1 MIGRSPCPKAAC
13 PTVPASALTG
23 ARPVTL
29 VLILCLM
36 LAATMLPS
44 VTAAQPDQTSQPGQ
58 AAAPAATAFRHIPPG
73 PLRGTVG
80 KELVIPV
87 TPGGSAEGTY
97 TVQAVLL
104 SGPGKD
110 LPNGGDGANGADA
123 TNATNAP
130 NAPNAADAAGI
141 TVDGSTVRMVP
152 RQPGAY
158 VMEVRGMREGPIS

>member
-1 MIGRSPCPKAAC
+1 M
-13 PTVPASALTG
+13 
-23 ARPVTL
+23 
-29 VLILCLM
+29 LILCLM
-36 LAATMLPS
+36 LAS

-104 SGPGKD
+104 SGPGKY

-123 TNATNAP
+123 TNAT

>member
-1 MIGRSPCPKAAC
+1 MNGRSPCPKAAW
-13 PTVPASALTG
+13 PTVPASALPG

-36 LAATMLPS
+36 LAAATLPS
-44 VTAAQPDQTSQPGQ
+44 VTAAQAIKTAQAVETEQ
-58 AAAPAATAFRHIPPG
+58 AAASAAPAFRHIPPG
-73 PLRGTVG
+73 PLRGAVG

-87 TPGGSAEGTY
+87 AQGGSAEGTY

-104 SGPGKD
+104 SGPGKV
-110 LPNGGDGANGADA
+110 LPNGPNGPDGPDVPEEMDA
-123 TNATNAP
+123 PRETD
-130 NAPNAADAAGI
+130 AADI
-141 TVDGSTVRMVP
+141 TVDGRTVRMVP